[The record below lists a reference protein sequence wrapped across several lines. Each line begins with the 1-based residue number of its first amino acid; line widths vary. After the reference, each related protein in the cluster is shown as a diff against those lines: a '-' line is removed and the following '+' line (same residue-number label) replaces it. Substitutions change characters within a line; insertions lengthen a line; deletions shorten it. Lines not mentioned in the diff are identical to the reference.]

1 MNDLIEVLSRQLAEH
16 EGNRLAVYDDAT
28 GLPIEKGTKVQGHP
42 TIGVGRLLTKA
53 NGISEE
59 ESLYLLKNDLVWVV
73 KKASTY
79 DFFDR
84 LDPARQ
90 LVIMNMVFN
99 LGSIDHWPKFQA
111 ALRVGDYQ
119 EAAKEMMLSNWS
131 NQVGHRASV
140 LTEQMKTGV
149 VK

>member
-1 MNDLIEVLSRQLAEH
+1 MEDLIEVLCRQLSEH
-16 EGNRLAVYDDAT
+16 EGNRLSVYDDAT
-28 GLPIEKGTKVQGHP
+28 GKPIESGTKVQGNP
-42 TIGVGRLLTKA
+42 TIGVGRLLTKD

-59 ESLYLLKNDLVWVV
+59 ESIYLLKNDLKWVAQ
-73 KKASTY
+73 KSATY
-79 DFFDR
+79 DFFDS

-90 LVIMNMVFN
+90 LVILNMVFN
-99 LGSIDHWPKFQA
+99 MGSIDHWPKFRA
-111 ALRVGDYQ
+111 ALEVGDYQ

-131 NQVGHRASV
+131 NQVGHRAAV